1 MTESR
6 ALLSVPEF
14 CRSHGIARSHFY
26 QLLKEGRGPRIIKL
40 GRRTLISIEA
50 AAAWRRALEA
60 GSAPSPARRDR
71 IEPPARPR
79 RTAAG

>member
-1 MTESR
+1 MTDRPFPHPAHR

-26 QLLKEGRGPRIIKL
+26 VLLKEGRGPRITKL

-50 AAAWRRALEA
+50 AADWRHAMERETARA
-60 GSAPSPARRDR
+60 
-71 IEPPARPR
+71 
-79 RTAAG
+79 AAD